1 MNAEKMKEMP
11 HKLKTVKE
19 GLAQSSQK
27 DQLFIKYFIL
37 RRLMEVCLPTDRSV
51 VSHILTD
58 DQ

>member
-1 MNAEKMKEMP
+1 MKEMP
-11 HKLKTVKE
+11 HKLKSAKE

-37 RRLMEVCLPTDRSV
+37 RWLMEVCLPTDGFV
-51 VSHILTD
+51 LSHILTD